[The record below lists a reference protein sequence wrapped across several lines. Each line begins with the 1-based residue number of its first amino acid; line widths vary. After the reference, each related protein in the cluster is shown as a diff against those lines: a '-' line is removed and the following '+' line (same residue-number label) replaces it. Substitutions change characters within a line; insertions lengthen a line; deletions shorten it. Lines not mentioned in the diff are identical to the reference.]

1 MSISKVFIDLFKIC
15 FELFQVILL
24 PQIWS
29 SSPTEIIFYELLHVL
44 SFVEHPQLA
53 ADVWAG
59 VELPD
64 ESVDVI
70 PHNVYHSEQI

>member
-1 MSISKVFIDLFKIC
+1 MFWIIPNNFVASNVLKK
-15 FELFQVILL
+15 
-24 PQIWS
+24 WS

-44 SFVEHPQLA
+44 SSVEHPQLA
-53 ADVWAG
+53 ADVWAV